1 MAGSKARRRWAAC
14 AISCVG
20 LALAGCSAAS
30 TSGSS
35 PSGAASTQLPAATPS
50 ATSSTGFPRE
60 AASPGAAAD
69 TGFTVWITS
78 SGFRP
83 AILIAPCCDAVTWKN
98 MTSAPVAVVFDAVAG
113 GSRGTIPPG
122 GIYVFVPHNVE
133 SIAYH
138 SGSDPKVT
146 GQVEVNQLAE

>member
-1 MAGSKARRRWAAC
+1 MSRRRGAAG
-14 AISCVG
+14 AV
-20 LALAGCSAAS
+20 ALVLSALVACSSAS
-30 TSGSS
+30 PTGSS
-35 PSGAASTQLPAATPS
+35 SPAGAAPTQPLPAATPS
-50 ATSSTGFPRE
+50 ATSSTGFPAE

-83 AILIAPCCDAVTWKN
+83 AILIAPCCGAITWKN
-98 MTSAPVAVVFDAVAG
+98 KTSASVAVVFDAVAG
-113 GSRGTIPPG
+113 GSRGAIPPG

-146 GQVEVNQLAE
+146 GQVQVNQLAE